1 MSQSHVVSHAYIFPT
16 DCHGPMGTTTII
28 IQDEQHSNFGPETG
42 VSWFSSVLPGHW
54 PYHKL
59 KQITTVPLRI
69 PPDSS
74 VKQKS
79 YVQRNFEC

>member
-42 VSWFSSVLPGHW
+42 VSWFSSVLPG
-54 PYHKL
+54 KFCDNTL
-59 KQITTVPLRI
+59 KYNTTAPTIYLPI
-69 PPDSS
+69 CLS
-74 VKQKS
+74 
-79 YVQRNFEC
+79 